1 MLVFDTKSMT
11 IQDIHLSY
19 LKLRNKN
26 RSIKYGVLVEG
37 LLHQYEKLQE
47 VYDTMKRLNFDYY
60 FVDIENID
68 TKNILIEYQRGF
80 THANTH
86 FENYVHFIKNS
97 NIPSTQFVYSSLSLR
112 CFKYTNDGRHPLQ
125 LADLVC
131 HLTALLKYG
140 GGICYHLLKMIQC
153 LLHYLIDMGVY
164 FQLCIFIN
172 LLQHLSMCLSILQI
186 II

>member
-80 THANTH
+80 THAILLISKTT
-86 FENYVHFIKNS
+86 FI
-97 NIPSTQFVYSSLSLR
+97 L
-112 CFKYTNDGRHPLQ
+112 
-125 LADLVC
+125 
-131 HLTALLKYG
+131 
-140 GGICYHLLKMIQC
+140 
-153 LLHYLIDMGVY
+153 
-164 FQLCIFIN
+164 
-172 LLQHLSMCLSILQI
+172 
-186 II
+186 

>member
-1 MLVFDTKSMT
+1 MTFLENNQDYKWNKKSVRFMLVFDTKSMT

-68 TKNILIEYQRGF
+68 TKIY
-80 THANTH
+80 
-86 FENYVHFIKNS
+86 
-97 NIPSTQFVYSSLSLR
+97 
-112 CFKYTNDGRHPLQ
+112 
-125 LADLVC
+125 
-131 HLTALLKYG
+131 
-140 GGICYHLLKMIQC
+140 
-153 LLHYLIDMGVY
+153 
-164 FQLCIFIN
+164 
-172 LLQHLSMCLSILQI
+172 
-186 II
+186 

>member
-1 MLVFDTKSMT
+1 MIISMNSEKLFEKNISLAVIIKNKSEFTTFYDLIMTFLENNQDYKWNKKSVRFMLVFDTKSMT

-68 TKNILIEYQRGF
+68 TKNILIE
-80 THANTH
+80 
-86 FENYVHFIKNS
+86 
-97 NIPSTQFVYSSLSLR
+97 
-112 CFKYTNDGRHPLQ
+112 
-125 LADLVC
+125 
-131 HLTALLKYG
+131 
-140 GGICYHLLKMIQC
+140 
-153 LLHYLIDMGVY
+153 
-164 FQLCIFIN
+164 
-172 LLQHLSMCLSILQI
+172 
-186 II
+186 